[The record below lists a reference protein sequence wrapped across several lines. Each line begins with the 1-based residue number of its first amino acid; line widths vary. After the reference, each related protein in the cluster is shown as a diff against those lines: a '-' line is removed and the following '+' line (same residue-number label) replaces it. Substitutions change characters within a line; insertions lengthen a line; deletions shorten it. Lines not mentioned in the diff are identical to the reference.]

1 MESIKTSVSSILF
14 LENFLELKKKMTF
27 PLPSDLILY
36 QCENCNINL
45 SFNNNG
51 VIEIPRALDKHVGC
65 MIDDMLKC
73 FIENH
78 ANENYKCSSM
88 ICIHPFG
95 APNNIIVSFPESD
108 QVHIKQFKIG
118 IDSYQVKLVITTEN
132 NKSIFALYQKE
143 NFLENEY
150 SEFVECNFNTF
161 LNVRVNDKDKI
172 FEEIIVDDESLN
184 DNQHF
189 LPRMT
194 GGGRALNAEFNYE
207 CEWCEE
213 DVINTGKKGRFR
225 ELKSYRKHFKAHH
238 HSEEGNGV
246 SMAEFNE
253 RVKRSEP
260 TWFCEKCQKPLSL
273 GNAVR
278 HKAICDPELSSSESN
293 DGEAKDSRINH
304 QNTRKQKETNI
315 SKETQNVKRHK
326 VIFYPETRNSESD
339 DEGKSDRVD
348 KSNNNTQKERPKL
361 RKKKKC
367 VYDFPSSSEEE
378 AETSKHQEAEI
389 DETETMQR
397 QRKENENLYVDNIK
411 ILDKEKGKKKLPFQ
425 EIAHSKRNITNEC
438 VSSSDEQQH
447 QSSSKINNKKKIK
460 TLNVDYTFLDLD
472 DEFYCS
478 SNEDDVTNTL
488 IEPKLEPENDYE
500 IEIEIQ
506 SSLSNPLRFNQW
518 WQKRP
523 PHLYGDRG
531 LGGPKIFLPNDKED
545 FVKRCTEKYNNHMQ
559 EKELLDRKMQEA
571 ESEDAKLLQ
580 FSETRDKPILK
591 KYSEFVQNYS
601 AKDVLH
607 IFSDEYEQLNLPIGS
622 KSSTATQYSYR
633 IVEFFKFMAS
643 SYNNFH
649 LDWMMDFKGKI
660 EKTYKEGSKSKDIFL
675 PTKKDLTE
683 FIKKFKYGSNPA
695 ANCGLRI
702 FAIKKLLDFLK
713 QEIKDHEH
721 IFEGSIVEKANIVDS
736 LLKTIDNLNE
746 TVVPAGMIKVMN

>member
-1 MESIKTSVSSILF
+1 
-14 LENFLELKKKMTF
+14 
-27 PLPSDLILY
+27 
-36 QCENCNINL
+36 
-45 SFNNNG
+45 
-51 VIEIPRALDKHVGC
+51 
-65 MIDDMLKC
+65 
-73 FIENH
+73 
-78 ANENYKCSSM
+78 
-88 ICIHPFG
+88 
-95 APNNIIVSFPESD
+95 
-108 QVHIKQFKIG
+108 
-118 IDSYQVKLVITTEN
+118 
-132 NKSIFALYQKE
+132 
-143 NFLENEY
+143 
-150 SEFVECNFNTF
+150 
-161 LNVRVNDKDKI
+161 
-172 FEEIIVDDESLN
+172 
-184 DNQHF
+184 
-189 LPRMT
+189 
-194 GGGRALNAEFNYE
+194 
-207 CEWCEE
+207 
-213 DVINTGKKGRFR
+213 
-225 ELKSYRKHFKAHH
+225 
-238 HSEEGNGV
+238 
-246 SMAEFNE
+246 
-253 RVKRSEP
+253 
-260 TWFCEKCQKPLSL
+260 
-273 GNAVR
+273 
-278 HKAICDPELSSSESN
+278 
-293 DGEAKDSRINH
+293 
-304 QNTRKQKETNI
+304 
-315 SKETQNVKRHK
+315 
-326 VIFYPETRNSESD
+326 
-339 DEGKSDRVD
+339 
-348 KSNNNTQKERPKL
+348 
-361 RKKKKC
+361 
-367 VYDFPSSSEEE
+367 
-378 AETSKHQEAEI
+378 
-389 DETETMQR
+389 MQR
-397 QRKENENLYVDNIK
+397 QKKENENLYVDNIK

-607 IFSDEYEQLNLPIGS
+607 IFSEEYEQLNLPIGS

-746 TVVPAGMIKVMN
+746 TVVPAGIIKVMN